1 VLWMRLQMAQRK
13 EISIPRVPSE
23 DFEDLEKE
31 NGCPK
36 DHLFSTY
43 DVDSSDIKWLKSKG
57 NKSNLSQSHFESL
70 AAIFM
75 FLDNKHHGNQI
86 PIKNKIAF
94 RRSIFIYL
102 KSKPQFA
109 TFYSTNSAMS
119 GELQKF
125 EHKTSRLLPT
135 NQCVFK
141 PCQLE
146 NYLVKLH
153 SNIVFSGSLIFMV
166 QKLIEREIVKTEL
179 VIRKQGKNFENMPI
193 INSNTTLNLLE
204 SQIEPLNWTV
214 FDDKIDH
221 EFSSLDVLPKNADLM
236 RNFENFTMF
245 SQSLSTN

>member
-1 VLWMRLQMAQRK
+1 VLWMRLQMAPLK

-23 DFEDLEKE
+23 DFEELENK
-31 NGCPK
+31 NGCSK
-36 DHLFSTY
+36 DRLFSTY
-43 DVDSSDIKWLKSKG
+43 DVDSSDLKWIKSKE

-86 PIKNKIAF
+86 PIENKIAF

-102 KSKPQFA
+102 KSKPKFA
-109 TFYSTNSAMS
+109 TLYSTNSAAS
-119 GELQKF
+119 GEPQKL

-153 SNIVFSGSLIFMV
+153 SNIVFSGSLIFML
-166 QKLIEREIVKTEL
+166 QKLIEREIAKTEL
-179 VIRKQGKNFENMPI
+179 LIRKQKNFENMPI
-193 INSNTTLNLLE
+193 INSNTTLNPLE

-214 FDDKIDH
+214 FDDEIYS
-221 EFSSLDVLPKNADLM
+221 EFSSLDVLHENADLTK
-236 RNFENFTMF
+236 NFENFTMF
-245 SQSLSTN
+245 SQSLSSN